1 MKQACVRASTPK
13 IGITIWRQMTV
24 TIVKTKFTADITYFD
39 VDQQV
44 SEEAEEIDA
53 DIRAMTS
60 QRNHSTWTVN
70 RAYANQQNNSFGN
83 VWDGLIRRNLRAS
96 TL

>member
-1 MKQACVRASTPK
+1 
-13 IGITIWRQMTV
+13 
-24 TIVKTKFTADITYFD
+24 
-39 VDQQV
+39 V
-44 SEEAEEIDA
+44 SKEAKEIDA
-53 DIRAMTS
+53 NIRAMTS

-96 TL
+96 TLWKDFWGLDTLLELTSKRKRNDLDPDGPRLLKKIA

>member
-13 IGITIWRQMTV
+13 IGIAIWRQMTI
-24 TIVKTKFTADITYFD
+24 TIAKTNFAADIACFD
-39 VDQQV
+39 VDQRASGEV
-44 SEEAEEIDA
+44 EEIDA

-70 RAYANQQNNSFGN
+70 RACAN
-83 VWDGLIRRNLRAS
+83 
-96 TL
+96 